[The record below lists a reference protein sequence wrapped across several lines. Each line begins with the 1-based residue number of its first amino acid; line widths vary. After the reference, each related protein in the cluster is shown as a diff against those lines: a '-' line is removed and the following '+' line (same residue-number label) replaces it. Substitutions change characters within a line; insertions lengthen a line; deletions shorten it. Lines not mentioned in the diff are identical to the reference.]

1 MILLIGCYGSA
12 AVAVEETEPS
22 TSTFSN
28 RENQQ
33 GPSIHATAPLSVKI
47 PRLDLQ
53 CVDMKV
59 RNEHIA
65 RSDDR
70 LRCIPRIRP
79 SAMGK
84 LVAAAGR
91 QSEGLVAI
99 GEAEIARQVEQLM
112 GNEMNDLPALLEQR
126 RPDDKVGGTGLVL
139 DGDEHEAFWIP
150 AFGARGQG
158 RPYRPIDRRA
168 LIASAQVMRKA
179 IGCCRRVSPVWLQS

>member
-1 MILLIGCYGSA
+1 MYVRLNDVHVKLADGSLYVIHTYNDDRTASMILLIGCSGSA
-12 AVAVEETEPS
+12 AVVVEETEPS

-28 RENQQ
+28 REKQQ
-33 GPSIHATAPLSVKI
+33 GSLIHATAPLSVKI

-79 SAMGK
+79 SGK
-84 LVAAAGR
+84 SVAAAGR

-99 GEAEIARQVEQLM
+99 GEVEIARQVEQLM
-112 GNEMNDLPALLEQR
+112 GNEMTDLPALLEQR
-126 RPDDKVGGTGLVL
+126 RPDDRVGGPVSSSMVMNMKPFADPG
-139 DGDEHEAFWIP
+139 FW
-150 AFGARGQG
+150 RTRT
-158 RPYRPIDRRA
+158 RP
-168 LIASAQVMRKA
+168 V
-179 IGCCRRVSPVWLQS
+179 V